1 MAVRNSK
8 TKAIAVFFVSHAIA
22 LVIVGCWA
30 APTAEQI
37 ARGAQLVPDVCTRC
51 HPLSKVHSHKDD
63 FAGWITL
70 TNRMRTHGAQFTD
83 ADQAAIAGYLAKTQP
98 K

>member
-1 MAVRNSK
+1 MKKNEPLPLLILFLLISYSILA
-8 TKAIAVFFVSHAIA
+8 
-22 LVIVGCWA
+22 GCQM
-30 APTAEQI
+30 APTAEQV
-37 ARGAQLVPDVCTRC
+37 AQGAKLVPDVCTRC
-51 HPLSKVHSHKDD
+51 HPLSKVQRHKDD

-83 ADQAAIAGYLAKTQP
+83 AEQTAIAAFLAKTQP